1 MRRVLPVILTAL
13 ALAGVFSLN
22 TLQAEPKAK
31 EITVKEAMKEHKKGG
46 LKDKAL
52 EGKLTD
58 EEKTKL
64 VEVYEGM
71 AKAKPPKGTDES
83 WKKFC
88 DALVEAAKEIKAG
101 KEGAVD
107 KYKKAID
114 CGACHK
120 EHKA

>member
-13 ALAGVFSLN
+13 AVAGVFSLN
-22 TLQAEPKAK
+22 SVRAETKK
-31 EITVKEAMKEHKKGG
+31 EITIKEAMKEHKKDG

-52 EGKLTD
+52 AGKLTD

-64 VEVYEGM
+64 VELYEGM
-71 AKAKPPKGTDES
+71 GKAKPPKGTDES
-83 WKKFC
+83 WKKLC
-88 DALVEAAKEIKAG
+88 DALVEAAKEIKEG
-101 KEGAVD
+101 KDGALD

-120 EHKA
+120 AHKG

>member
-13 ALAGVFSLN
+13 AVAGVFSLT
-22 TLQAEPKAK
+22 TLRAEGAK

-64 VEVYEGM
+64 VELYEGM
-71 AKAKPPKGTDES
+71 AKAKPSKGTDES

-101 KEGAVD
+101 KDGALD

-120 EHKA
+120 VHKG